1 MKTKEI
7 ACGSGQNSVLRT
19 PAAPGWLWLRARY
32 EYSLLARVLRG
43 LPRPGAGPVPEV
55 S

>member
-1 MKTKEI
+1 MEVVQ
-7 ACGSGQNSVLRT
+7 SSVLGRLLL
-19 PAAPGWLWLRARY
+19 PVWLWLRARY
-32 EYSLLARVLRG
+32 EYSLLAGCSGG